1 MNTYLKSMLCVL
13 LSLFCLISTVSCGGE
28 TTPGSTESGESGT
41 NTTNGDAA
49 TGGDSSGNGT
59 KPVETDP
66 KVFFKPKGKTYD
78 RDFVFAGTGQFMDY
92 YMVDENY
99 KAGNG
104 SVIQEAAYKRNVF
117 MSDIHGVNVKMKKIE
132 LSSLEVSVLA
142 DMHVADLAVYTNDQ
156 QFSYL
161 TKGIYLDVLPL
172 QSLNLSAPYWDQM
185 IQEQLMVGD
194 SLYMIEG
201 DFSFVDQLRTGA
213 FLFNASVY
221 SAQGYDDTY
230 GSLYELVD
238 EGKWTQE
245 ILFEMSNGMYKD
257 NNNSGTKDEADT
269 YGIICGTGLVWAL
282 FSGSGMKLVESKHG
296 EIELLISDPSRW
308 QSVYSAIEDIV
319 GKCVGVDDVAN
330 PQLWTGDVWT
340 HASNVFENGN
350 ALFRYTAL
358 SAALR
363 LSNTACT
370 FGVLPVPKYT
380 QEQTQYYNIASP
392 KGVFHGALLSSI
404 PDREVA
410 AEILDALCYY
420 SRYGGTASLYDA
432 YFETFRLNK
441 FCGTPDD
448 LRMLELLFSTTFY
461 DLDYAADITQI
472 PQKHI
477 ISIEMTEDTS
487 KLYSTLHNA
496 LNSAQIRL
504 DEFKIAV
511 AALKS

>member
-1 MNTYLKSMLCVL
+1 MKQHWKSIVCVL
-13 LSLFCLISTVSCGGE
+13 LSVLCLFSVVSCGDGE
-28 TTPGSTESGESGT
+28 TTPPEGSSDVVG
-41 NTTNGDAA
+41 A
-49 TGGDSSGNGT
+49 TGGDVTGGSST
-59 KPVETDP
+59 APEVTDP
-66 KVFFKPKGKTYD
+66 KELYKPAAKVYD

-92 YMVDENY
+92 YIVDEGYN
-99 KAGNG
+99 GNG

-117 MSDIHGVNVKMKKIE
+117 MSDIHGVNVKMKKTE
-132 LSSLEVSVLA
+132 LSTLEVASSSGI
-142 DMHVADLAVYTNDQ
+142 HVADLAVYTNDQ
-156 QFSYL
+156 QFTYL
-161 TKGIYLDVLPL
+161 IKGLYLDVLTL
-172 QSLNLSAPYWDQM
+172 ESLNLSAPYWDQQ

-194 SLYMIEG
+194 RLYFIEG

-213 FLFNASVY
+213 FLFNATVY
-221 SAQGYDDTY
+221 AAQGYGETY

-238 EGKWTQE
+238 TGAWTQE

-257 NNNSGTKDEADT
+257 NNHNNTKDEADT

-282 FSGSGMKLVESKHG
+282 FSGSGLKLMESKHG
-296 EIELLISDPSRW
+296 EMELLVTDPTHW
-308 QSVYSAIEDIV
+308 ETVYSAIEDIV

-340 HASNVFENGN
+340 HASNVFESGN

-363 LSNTACT
+363 LSSTTCT

-380 QEQTQYYNIASP
+380 KEQTKYYNIASP
-392 KGVFHGALLSSI
+392 KGVFHGAMLSAI

-410 AEILDALCYY
+410 AEIFDTLCYY
-420 SRYGGTASLYDA
+420 SRYGGSASLYDA
-432 YFETFRLNK
+432 YFETFRTNK

-448 LRMLELLFSTTFY
+448 LRMLELLFSNTFY
-461 DLDYAADITQI
+461 DLDYAANITTI

-496 LNSAQIRL
+496 LTSAQTRL
-504 DEFKIAV
+504 EEFRLSV